1 MPDAVHKGLYII
13 LLQQTDNFK
22 KIRAKQDAFSYKKE
36 SLRKYLM
43 KDGQLLTDA
52 RRRILSTPILKL
64 ADMLRGGVLDPLQV
78 LEAFQVAIIGF
89 NVFRKKLYCYEPL
102 TNCDNHSV
110 FHIGKGSAG
119 IG

>member
-1 MPDAVHKGLYII
+1 
-13 LLQQTDNFK
+13 
-22 KIRAKQDAFSYKKE
+22 
-36 SLRKYLM
+36 M

-89 NVFRKKLYCYEPL
+89 NVFRKKLVFICYESL
-102 TNCDNHSV
+102 TNCDKLSV
-110 FHIGKGSAG
+110 LHIGKGSVG